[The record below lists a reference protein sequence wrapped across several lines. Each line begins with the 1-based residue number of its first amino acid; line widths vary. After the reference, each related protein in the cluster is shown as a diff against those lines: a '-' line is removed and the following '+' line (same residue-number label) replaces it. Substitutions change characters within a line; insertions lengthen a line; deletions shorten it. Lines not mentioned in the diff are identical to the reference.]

1 MKWRVLWLE
10 SAEQQLA
17 KLWDKD
23 PDRNA
28 ITQSA
33 DLLDASLARDPY
45 GGESRPEDKYVAFA
59 LPLGVSYEID
69 AAHNRVRVLSV
80 WKVNKKSKGQ

>member
-23 PDRNA
+23 SDRNA

-33 DLLDASLARDPY
+33 DLLDASLARNPY
-45 GGESRPEDKYVAFA
+45 VGESRPENKYVAFA

-69 AAHNRVRVLSV
+69 PEHNRVRVLSV
-80 WKVNKKSKGQ
+80 WKVNKKPEK

>member
-1 MKWRVLWLE
+1 ME

-23 PDRNA
+23 SDRNA

-33 DLLDASLARDPY
+33 DLLDASLARNPY
-45 GGESRPEDKYVAFA
+45 VGESRPEEKYVAFA

-69 AAHNRVRVLSV
+69 AEHNRVRVLSV
-80 WKVNKKSKGQ
+80 WKVSKKPKRQ

>member
-23 PDRNA
+23 SDRNA
-28 ITQSA
+28 ITQAA
-33 DLLDASLARDPY
+33 DFLDAYLAKDPI
-45 GGESRPEDKYVAFA
+45 GAGESRLDDKYVAFA

-69 AAHNRVRVLSV
+69 AEHNRVRVLSV
-80 WKVNKKSKGQ
+80 WKVNRKSKK